1 MATPSKI
8 EVAMQNLL
16 DVFYQYA
23 KSDKCTLTKWQMK
36 QLVETELGQLTKNK
50 KNIAYFDK
58 LMKELDFDGDGEVN
72 FEEFLSFI
80 SGIMF
85 SCNEI
90 YMQKRQQMAKDCKK

>member
-16 DVFYQYA
+16 DVFYLYA
-23 KSDKCTLTKWQMK
+23 KSDKCTLTKLEMK
-36 QLVETELGQLTKNK
+36 ELVETELKQLTKNK
-50 KNIAYFDK
+50 KNVDYFDK
-58 LMKELDFDGDGEVN
+58 LMKELDFDGDGKVN

-90 YMQKRQQMAKDCKK
+90 YMQKRQQMAKECKK